1 VIGGRYTLDRQIGR
15 GGMGSVWLG
24 RDEVLGRPVALKRI
38 GVAPGASSPDLL
50 RAERE
55 ARIAASLNHPNIVGV
70 FDLVD
75 DGDQRYLVMEYIDG
89 RTLADLVR
97 DQGALPVREAAR
109 ILAQVA
115 GALTAA
121 HAQHVVHRDVKPSNI
136 LVRADG
142 EAKLSDFGIARSE
155 ADESLTQ
162 TGLVTGSPAYLSPEV
177 ASGKLATP
185 ASDVWSLGAT
195 LFHALAGRPPYD
207 VGDNVLG
214 ALYQIV
220 NEPPPRLESAGELT
234 PVLLATMSHDP
245 RRRWTMEDVAQ
256 ALELVAAEADP
267 AAVAAAG
274 PRTAPV
280 GLPPVP
286 QDDPATQRLPLG
298 AAPATPAPASAAPA
312 SEPATPVPTRSGS
325 RVDEERRRRTPVVPI
340 LVGIVILVLL
350 GIIGVLVMLDDP
362 QAPDAAPGADETS
375 ASPPP
380 STPSPSSDPPS
391 SEPTTD
397 EPVTAQEIEDFA
409 SGYVTT
415 AAADVRAGF
424 QQLTPRFQAESGG
437 LSGYRGFWGDVTDVQ
452 VQSVTADPE
461 NLTVTYTYAYTKPDR
476 GRVTNTV
483 TLQLVQQGDQLLIA
497 EELT

>member
-75 DGDQRYLVMEYIDG
+75 DGDQRYLVMEYVDG

-97 DQGALPVREAAR
+97 DRGALPVREAAR

-177 ASGKLATP
+177 ASGKLATT

-220 NEPPPRLESAGELT
+220 NEPPPRLETAGELG

-245 RRRWTMEDVAQ
+245 QRRWAMADVAQ
-256 ALELVAAEADP
+256 ALELVAADADP

-280 GLPPVP
+280 GLPRLP
-286 QDDPATQRLPLG
+286 QDEPATQRLPLG
-298 AAPATPAPASAAPA
+298 AAPATPT
-312 SEPATPVPTRSGS
+312 PATPSTERATPLPARSGS

-340 LVGIVILVLL
+340 LVGVVILVLL

-362 QAPDAAPGADETS
+362 QSPDAAPGTDQTGTS
-375 ASPPP
+375 APAP
-380 STPSPSSDPPS
+380 SPSPSSPSSEPPS

-409 SGYVTT
+409 TGYVAT
-415 AAADVRAGF
+415 ATADVRAGF
-424 QQLTPRFQAESGG
+424 QQLTPEFQAESGG
-437 LSGYRGFWGDVTDVQ
+437 LSGYRGFWGDVSSARILEVRG
-452 VQSVTADPE
+452 DPRT
-461 NLTVTYTYAYTKPDR
+461 LTVTYTYTYVKAGTQRTEPVR
-476 GRVTNTV
+476 
-483 TLQLVQQGDQLLIA
+483 LQLEQVGDQLLIA
-497 EELT
+497 GEA